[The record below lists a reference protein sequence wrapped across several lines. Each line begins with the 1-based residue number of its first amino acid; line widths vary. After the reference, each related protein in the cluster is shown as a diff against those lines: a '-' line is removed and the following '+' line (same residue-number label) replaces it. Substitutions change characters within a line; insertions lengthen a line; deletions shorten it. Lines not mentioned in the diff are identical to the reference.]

1 MFTGSA
7 FPNAATATTDQK
19 VAAAQAYLNKLSVDD
34 RASVYRKY
42 MTTPDDATL
51 DAALKANAD
60 AAGGKAEAETVTA
73 IAQTIASSKICRAK
87 FGTYTGT
94 GLSGQNHPNSVECGF
109 CPALLVLFRAD
120 GGQKTTVIRGVTA
133 CSSGIGSM
141 NNYYT
146 WGDSGV
152 SWVSETLQSDSGGYM
167 ASSQFNSS
175 GKEYCYLVLGY
186 DADWI
191 KQKTAPS
198 LSARGCFCCQSRS
211 RTRRLTNVV

>member
-1 MFTGSA
+1 M
-7 FPNAATATTDQK
+7 
-19 VAAAQAYLNKLSVDD
+19 
-34 RASVYRKY
+34 
-42 MTTPDDATL
+42 
-51 DAALKANAD
+51 
-60 AAGGKAEAETVTA
+60 TA

-109 CPALLVLFRAD
+109 CPAALVLFRAD

-198 LSARGCFCCQSRS
+198 RKLPTHKDNISNYRS
-211 RTRRLTNVV
+211 SSIEKATDSELFRVSGFSLKTRLHSGTIYVYKRNFS

>member
-1 MFTGSA
+1 MGKTANYGLPKWEKSDFIKMDD
-7 FPNAATATTDQK
+7 FNAAFGKIDET
-19 VAAAQAYLNKLSVDD
+19 
-34 RASVYRKY
+34 
-42 MTTPDDATL
+42 
-51 DAALKANAD
+51 LKANAD
-60 AAGGKAEAETVTA
+60 AVAAKAEAETVTA

-109 CPALLVLFRAD
+109 CPAALVLFRAD

-152 SWVSETLQSDSGGYM
+152 SRVSQTLDSDSGGYM
-167 ASSQFNSS
+167 ASSQFNTS

-198 LSARGCFCCQSRS
+198 LLFPPHRG
-211 RTRRLTNVV
+211 NK